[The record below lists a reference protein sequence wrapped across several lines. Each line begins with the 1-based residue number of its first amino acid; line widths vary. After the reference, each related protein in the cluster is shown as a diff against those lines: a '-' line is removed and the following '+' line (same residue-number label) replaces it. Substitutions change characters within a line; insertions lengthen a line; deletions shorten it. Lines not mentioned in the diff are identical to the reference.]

1 MENKLQELLDKVY
14 REGVAKGEEVAA
26 AIVRDAE
33 RKAEK
38 ILEDAKREAA
48 QIRRQAREETEELKR
63 NVASELRLSAGQA
76 ISALRQNISG
86 MIAAKVIS
94 EPVGQAFSDRAFIQ
108 KMIETLLQNWQ
119 SGQSTQ
125 AHLTLLLPPEQEEL
139 YQYFTDKASDLMNGT
154 LRVDIDGK
162 LERGFRIGPA
172 DGSYVIS
179 FTDRDF
185 ETFLMDYLRP
195 KTKEILYGDK
205 Q

>member
-26 AIVRDAE
+26 AIVKDAE
-33 RKAEK
+33 HKAEK
-38 ILEDAKREAA
+38 ILEDAKREAV
-48 QIRRQAREETEELKR
+48 QIRRQAQEETEELKR

-76 ISALRQNISG
+76 ISALRQKISG

-94 EPVGQAFSDRAFIQ
+94 EPVGHAFSDRAFIQ

-119 SGQSTQ
+119 SGQATQ
-125 AHLTLLLPPEQEEL
+125 NLTLLLPPEQEEL
-139 YQYFTDKASDLMNGT
+139 HQYFTAKASDLMNDT
-154 LRVDIDGK
+154 LQIDIDGK
-162 LERGFRIGPA
+162 LEHGFRIGPA
-172 DGSYVIS
+172 LGSYVIS

-195 KTKEILYGDK
+195 KTKEILYGVE
-205 Q
+205 